1 MTHPNLLD
9 VLCAAEDDQ
18 SFLLIIDKTACTLF
32 DCLMF
37 SPSIFNGSTIRPLF
51 VIYQLLQAIR
61 CIHNQG
67 LFMGPITLA
76 DICVNENLWI
86 QALSCSWKLK
96 TDQLHLENQ
105 DDLKKQIKSVECGMN
120 KSSYTSDETAQPRN
134 LNLHSKKE
142 YRQKDFINLSFL
154 VQSWVD
160 GNISNYDYLLELN
173 KVSSVIFLNVV
184 AISEYRI
191 FMALISFNF
200 ISACWK
206 KNE

>member
-9 VLCAAEDDQ
+9 VLCTAEDNQ
-18 SFLLIIDKTACTLF
+18 SFLLITGKTACSLW

-61 CIHNQG
+61 CVHNQG
-67 LFMGPITLA
+67 LFMGPITLS

-86 QALSCSWKLK
+86 QALSCSWMLK
-96 TDQLHLENQ
+96 TDQLYLENQ
-105 DDLKKQIKSVECGMN
+105 DEIKKHIKSVECGMN
-120 KSSYTSDETAQPRN
+120 KSVHTFDETSPPRN

-142 YRQKDFINLSFL
+142 YMQKDYINLSFL
-154 VQSWVD
+154 VQGWVD

-173 KVSSVIFLNVV
+173 KVSFIIFIDVI
-184 AISEYRI
+184 AIS
-191 FMALISFNF
+191 
-200 ISACWK
+200 K
-206 KNE
+206 

>member
-9 VLCAAEDDQ
+9 VLCTAEDDK
-18 SFLLIIDKTACTLF
+18 SFLLIIDKTACTLW

-61 CIHNQG
+61 CVHNQG

-86 QALSCSWKLK
+86 QVLSCSWKLNI
-96 TDQLHLENQ
+96 DHLDLEYQ
-105 DDLKKQIKSVECGMN
+105 DEIKKQIKSVECGAD
-120 KSSYTSDETAQPRN
+120 KSIHTSYEITQPRN

-142 YRQKDFINLSFL
+142 YIQNDYINLSFL
-154 VQSWVD
+154 VQGWVD

-173 KVSSVIFLNVV
+173 KVSCIIFLNVIV
-184 AISEYRI
+184 ISKY
-191 FMALISFNF
+191 FDTNFLLILY
-200 ISACWK
+200 
-206 KNE
+206 